1 MNFAEQNLTGKASI
15 DKPWLNFYPEEFRN
29 LDIPRITMESFLK
42 MKNPDENRAA
52 FEYYGNMRK
61 IPDEYYI
68 LGDCHTIWGKLYIK
82 EIINLHNIRFKKI
95 NISEDSFFNLE
106 YSQFVTNISCIFK
119 KDYYYV
125 QYENGNNLTAK
136 AEFSYFEIYQKLYK
150 EYCKIMKTEIAEQII
165 YPQYYN
171 LLLKI
176 VKQNKIK
183 TIKQNKVINKVYAE
197 SMIKIL
203 QNHDGVGNEKLLI
216 KLMIMKKW
224 GVLKIIT
231 KLL

>member
-1 MNFAEQNLTGKASI
+1 MIQQYETK
-15 DKPWLNFYPEEFRN
+15 
-29 LDIPRITMESFLK
+29 DIQLATSGYYQT
-42 MKNPDENRAA
+42 DGENVFGERA

-106 YSQFVTNISCIFK
+106 YSQFVTNISCILK

-150 EYCKIMKTEIAEQII
+150 EYCKIMKTEVAEQII

-176 VKQNKIK
+176 IKQNRVK
-183 TIKQNKVINKVYAE
+183 TIKQNKVINNVYAE
-197 SMIKIL
+197 SMKKIL

>member
-1 MNFAEQNLTGKASI
+1 MNRIFKE
-15 DKPWLNFYPEEFRN
+15 YPE
-29 LDIPRITMESFLK
+29 
-42 MKNPDENRAA
+42 
-52 FEYYGNMRK
+52 
-61 IPDEYYI
+61 
-68 LGDCHTIWGKLYIK
+68 
-82 EIINLHNIRFKKI
+82 I
-95 NISEDSFFNLE
+95 NINE
-106 YSQFVTNISCIFK
+106 YEYNI
-119 KDYYYV
+119 V
-125 QYENGNNLTAK
+125 RNGNVLNK
-136 AEFSYFEIYQKLYK
+136 VISK